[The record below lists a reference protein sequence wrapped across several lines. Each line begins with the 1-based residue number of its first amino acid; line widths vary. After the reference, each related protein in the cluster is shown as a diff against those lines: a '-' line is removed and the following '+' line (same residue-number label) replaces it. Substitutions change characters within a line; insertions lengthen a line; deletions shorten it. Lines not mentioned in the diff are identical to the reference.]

1 MAIDE
6 TITRPKS
13 MILSTHSST
22 MTGHEKPNVPPR
34 LGYLLERKNR
44 IERWAYK
51 GRSSS
56 IHDTA
61 TMASAA
67 LGKVSAQKRSESSY
81 SQSGRIL
88 NIHLLQLSEQ
98 RQKVI
103 EQNNFDQKL
112 FANKQALKYK
122 DNQNV
127 LRYENKF
134 CFKLISILFFLSYI
148 EH

>member
-13 MILSTHSST
+13 MIVSSRTSNMTAHDNTNQNSTT
-22 MTGHEKPNVPPR
+22 PVR
-34 LGYLLERKNR
+34 LGHLLARKQR

-56 IHDTA
+56 ISDTA
-61 TMASAA
+61 ATSSAA
-67 LGKVSAQKRSESSY
+67 LKVESAQKRSESTF
-81 SQSGRIL
+81 SQAGRVL

-98 RQKVI
+98 RQKII
-103 EQNNFDQKL
+103 ERSNFDQKL

-122 DNQNV
+122 DNQAV
-127 LRYENKF
+127 IR
-134 CFKLISILFFLSYI
+134 
-148 EH
+148 

>member
-6 TITRPKS
+6 TVTRPKS
-13 MILSTHSST
+13 MSGSTNHSG
-22 MTGHEKPNVPPR
+22 MTEDDNANKNSNAPDRMGHH
-34 LGYLLERKNR
+34 LARKHR

-56 IHDTA
+56 ITDTA
-61 TMASAA
+61 TTASAA
-67 LGKVSAQKRSESSY
+67 LGTVSAQKRSESSY
-81 SQSGRIL
+81 SQAGRKL

-98 RQKVI
+98 RQKTI
-103 EQNNFDQKL
+103 EQRNFDQKL

-127 LRYENKF
+127 LR
-134 CFKLISILFFLSYI
+134 
-148 EH
+148 